1 MKIKLILVAA
11 VVLLASGCASPLMVD
26 SAQQVFVAPT
36 DEQAQVVFM
45 RSSSF
50 GGGIQSTLFDISDDE
65 TKFIGILSTG
75 KKIAY
80 TVDPGKRVFMVVSEA
95 ADFMEAILDGGRT
108 YYAMVTP
115 RIGAW
120 SARFSLKPVR
130 HGRPGEFQYQ
140 SSAFQGWLK
149 SIEFVENTPASH
161 AWAAAN
167 LPDVISK
174 RAVYWEKWQQKSA
187 SDRAERT
194 LYPDDGL

>member
-26 SAQQVFVAPT
+26 SPQQTLVAPT

-50 GGGIQSTLFDISDDE
+50 GGAIQSTLFDISDDE

-95 ADFMEAILDGGRT
+95 ADFMEANLDGGKT
-108 YYAMVTP
+108 YYAMVTA
-115 RIGAW
+115 RFGVW
-120 SARFSLKPVR
+120 RARFSLKPVR
-130 HGRPGEFQYQ
+130 NRRHGEFQYQ
-140 SSAFQGWLK
+140 SSSFQGWLK
-149 SIEFVENTPASH
+149 STEFAENSPASH
-161 AWAAAN
+161 AWAASN

-174 RAVYWEKWQQKSA
+174 RVKYWEKWQQKSA
-187 SDRAERT
+187 PDRAERT
-194 LYPDDGL
+194 LFPDDGI